1 MAEGEKE
8 EKPKTM
14 LSKIFNWH
22 TAVHAGLMA
31 GMVFTGVALL
41 SLTAAAPVTVGDFVV
56 QSGHAV
62 INMVKG
68 LALEGPPMIAEM
80 FNSAASGNFS
90 PTTLDSA
97 HSIASSLLTPEQAIE
112 FSAKADDIGM
122 SLGEYMEGWQ
132 PGH

>member
-1 MAEGEKE
+1 M
-8 EKPKTM
+8 
-14 LSKIFNWH
+14 
-22 TAVHAGLMA
+22 
-31 GMVFTGVALL
+31 
-41 SLTAAAPVTVGDFVV
+41 TVGDFVV